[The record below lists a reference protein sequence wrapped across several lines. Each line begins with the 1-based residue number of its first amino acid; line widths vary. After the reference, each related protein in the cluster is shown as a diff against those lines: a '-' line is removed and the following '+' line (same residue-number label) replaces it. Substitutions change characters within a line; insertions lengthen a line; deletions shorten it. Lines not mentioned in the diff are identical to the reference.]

1 MKIMKKKSVL
11 LLFALLIFR
20 LTYAS
25 ELTPNDELKK
35 EAFSGDDRI
44 FKVFVLC
51 PVQLDQINQWRV
63 SNALI
68 SYEDVMAKYK
78 NEVIIITRKMYY
90 SLPNDKQGQFKDW
103 VKTNQS
109 FIIQQK
115 SLNNN
120 NNTGNFPYFL
130 DSTDYNII
138 KEIFNK

>member
-1 MKIMKKKSVL
+1 LS
-11 LLFALLIFR
+11 
-20 LTYAS
+20 
-25 ELTPNDELKK
+25 
-35 EAFSGDDRI
+35 
-44 FKVFVLC
+44 
-51 PVQLDQINQWRV
+51 PVPLDQINQWRV

-68 SYEDVMAKYK
+68 TYEDIMAKYK

-90 SLPNDKQGQFKDW
+90 SLPYDKQVQFKEW

-120 NNTGNFPYFL
+120 NNAGNFPYFL